1 MGIIDKI
8 KNVMSGAQVTT
19 AVNKGKQ
26 YTGTY
31 PTLTIKKTNAEVIK
45 DTITW
50 VKWIAGDNDFH
61 YGAGQAAHRNGCYF
75 CGTQPKAKKNAGI
88 KKWEHTYC
96 CNPFVGA
103 AYAHGGGQRCT
114 NYLTLS
120 PGTYIFSIKLPV
132 CSQNTLAFCVFS
144 MDLPVGGWFGNGQ
157 VVQTYIWTL
166 TETTTCYVGTSMSA
180 ETNYT
185 YIDRGYLKAVRIA

>member
-1 MGIIDKI
+1 MLD
-8 KNVMSGAQVTT
+8 
-19 AVNKGKQ
+19 
-26 YTGTY
+26 
-31 PTLTIKKTNAEVIK
+31 IKKLLAKILDRLSNTGEIYTAS
-45 DTITW
+45 
-50 VKWIAGDNDFH
+50 WIATRTN
-61 YGAGQAAHRNGCYF
+61 
-75 CGTQPKAKKNAGI
+75 
-88 KKWEHTYC
+88 
-96 CNPFVGA
+96 
-103 AYAHGGGQRCT
+103 GGGQRCT

-132 CSQNTLAFCVFS
+132 CSQNTLAFCVFP
-144 MDLPVGGWFGNGQ
+144 MNLPVGGWFGNGQ